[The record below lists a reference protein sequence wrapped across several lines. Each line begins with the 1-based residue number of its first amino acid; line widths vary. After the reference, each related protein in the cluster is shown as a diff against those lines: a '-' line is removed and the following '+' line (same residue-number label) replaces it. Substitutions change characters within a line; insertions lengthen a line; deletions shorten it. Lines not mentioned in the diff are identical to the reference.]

1 MPEFRSLIFL
11 GSTLMLLFPISATV
25 AQDLTD
31 TLQAVEVSADKRIMP
46 DDKLNYFSSGQKIT
60 TIDSATLQR
69 YQLQATAQLLSQQT
83 PVFVKSYGF
92 NGLATL
98 NIRGSSAAQS
108 LLLWNGIPINNA
120 ALGIADVSSLPVA
133 LFDQVQLVYGS
144 SASLMGSGN
153 VGGALLLSSGDLF
166 RKATPEWELGL
177 GMGSFGQ
184 FQAAAKTLL
193 QKGKFRFETTAFGQT
208 ARNNFEFRNYY
219 DELQSNDHAYL
230 QGVSL
235 QQQIGFAPNNKDKFR
250 LIGWYQNYDRQ
261 IPAARFE
268 SYSDK
273 QRRDASWRILADWNR
288 RTPRQHSY
296 LRIAFIQDRFR
307 YDDDT
312 IGLHSSN
319 RTTQFFSEAGWQKRF
334 GLRHRLLLFTPV
346 NISWMD
352 GDTLRHQQGRYGL
365 AAAYHYKD
373 LRDKFSL
380 SLSLREEL
388 IQAQSVFLPGVGI
401 NYKMTKAVGLRAGW
415 QRTYRAPT
423 LNELYYRPGGNEDLE
438 PEQGWSLDVGYT
450 ADLKLSPHLSLRHDI
465 SVYDRVINNWII
477 WMGGAIWTP
486 HNLATVES
494 RGVETENILAGQWHN
509 TSFQLSASA
518 GYTVAHTTESIIPND
533 GSIGK
538 QIPYTPYGN
547 LRVNARFHYQNFV
560 AGYHF
565 SYVGKRFINTD
576 ESGAIPAY
584 EISNV
589 ELGYSFR
596 VDHNWVSL
604 SAQLNNV
611 FEEQYEVVHAR
622 PMPGRNWM
630 ISVAWKFRK
639 DATLP

>member
-1 MPEFRSLIFL
+1 MQGGRYIIFL
-11 GSTLMLLFPISATV
+11 SSTLFLLLSGFFGV
-25 AQDLTD
+25 AQNLTD
-31 TLQAVEVSADKRIMP
+31 TLQAVEVSSEKLIAP

-60 TIDSATLQR
+60 AFDSATLQQ

-108 LLLWNGIPINNA
+108 LLLWNGVPINNA

-144 SASLMGSGN
+144 SSSLMGSGN

-166 RKATPEWELGL
+166 RKAVPKWELGI
-177 GMGSFGQ
+177 GTGSFGQ

-193 QKGKFRFETTAFGQT
+193 QKGKLRFATTGFVQT
-208 ARNNFEFRNYY
+208 AQNNFEFRNYY
-219 DELQSNDHAYL
+219 DEQQHNDHAHL
-230 QGVSL
+230 KGVSL
-235 QQQIGFAPNNKDKFR
+235 QQQIGFAPNNKDKLR
-250 LIGWYQNYDRQ
+250 LIGWYQYYDRQ

-268 SYSDK
+268 SYSEK
-273 QRRDASWRILADWNR
+273 QRRDASWRIFGDWNR
-288 RTPRQHSY
+288 RTDHQHSY
-296 LRIAFIQDRFR
+296 LRLAFIQDFFR

-312 IGLHSSN
+312 IGVHSSN
-319 RTTQFFSEAGWQKRF
+319 RTTQLFFEAGWQRSL

-346 NISWMD
+346 NISWME
-352 GDTLRHQQGRYGL
+352 GDTLPHQQGRYGL
-365 AAAYHYKD
+365 AAAYHYHD
-373 LRDKFSL
+373 LRNKFSL

-388 IQAQSVFLPGVGI
+388 IQAQSVFLPGVGVS
-401 NYKMTKAVGLRAGW
+401 YRMTKLVGLRAGW

-450 ADLKLSPHLSLRHDI
+450 ADLKLSQHLSLRHDV

-494 RGVETENILAGQWHN
+494 RGVETENILAGQWQN
-509 TSFQLSASA
+509 TGFQFTANA
-518 GYTVAHTTESIIPND
+518 GYTVAHTTASIIPND
-533 GSIGK
+533 GSLGK

-547 LRVNARFHYQNFV
+547 LRLNARFHYRNFI

-584 EISNV
+584 QISNV
-589 ELGYSFR
+589 ELGYSLRF
-596 VDHNWVSL
+596 DHDQFNL

-611 FEEQYEVVHAR
+611 FDEQYEVVNGR

-630 ISVAWKFRK
+630 LSLSWKHF
-639 DATLP
+639 